1 MEGTFNSIEQFEQV
15 LYKTIEKAGEINL
28 GKFMAL
34 VSSEDKDKIKEL
46 YGVEKIGSKI
56 IEILE
61 ANSEKYVFSSKE
73 DVNKNNWVFRIAGID
88 NRKKEANKE
97 ISTNRKVKNEK
108 KLPSWVEKRL
118 QKQAKLDAEIASAQP
133 SDKFTSKE
141 DFSSFIQN
149 IISEMDTF
157 SITVIIGKYFTIS
170 ERKSFVDIFGPDV
183 KIGEEIKKIIDKNNE
198 LEVKT
203 KASPDFNTWIFQ
215 KKGNQEEKKEH
226 QKDVVTK
233 NTEQSVSEKEATKV
247 LNKKAPKKTVKLA
260 EEDDG
265 LIDDTEDGTSQ
276 TSEEGEGTSL
286 VDEKLKRMVTKDM
299 VLIND
304 SFYISK
310 YLVTQELYETVMGEN
325 PSTFKDDPEP
335 KEKQERRPV
344 ETVSYKEAVEFCEK
358 LSKKCGF
365 ISCYNK
371 GTYLPDTNGFRL
383 PTESEWN
390 FVATSENHNSFIF
403 AGSDVPDGFAWYK
416 NNSKMK
422 THQVGTKRPVLINE
436 SDEIYDLN
444 GNVWE
449 WVTPDST
456 TDKALYIGGS
466 YEDSEDYLEL
476 GKPISKEYTDKE
488 TKNSTIG
495 FRICVN
501 SLK

>member
-56 IEILE
+56 AGILE
-61 ANSEKYVFSSKE
+61 SNPERYIFTEKPNE
-73 DVNKNNWVFRIAGID
+73 NKNSWKFKVVGSD
-88 NRKKEANKE
+88 NVKSPTPNVKSSGDNTTK
-97 ISTNRKVKNEK
+97 KVKAPMSRNEK
-108 KLPSWVEKRL
+108 EKKRR
-118 QKQAKLDAEIASAQP
+118 AEIAKAQP
-133 SDKFTSKE
+133 SDKFSTKE
-141 DFSSFIQN
+141 DFANYIQS
-149 IISEMDTF
+149 IVKEMESF
-157 SITVIIGKYFTIS
+157 SITTIIAKYFTVS

-449 WVTPDST
+449 WVMPDST

>member
-15 LYKTIEKAGEINL
+15 LYETIKKTGEISL
-28 GKFMAL
+28 VKFMSQI
-34 VSSEDKDKIKEL
+34 SSEDKDKIKDL

-56 IEILE
+56 AGILE
-61 ANSEKYVFSSKE
+61 SNPERYIFTEKPNE
-73 DVNKNNWVFRIAGID
+73 NKNSWKFKVVGSD
-88 NRKKEANKE
+88 NVKSPTPNVKSSGDNTTK
-97 ISTNRKVKNEK
+97 KVKAPMSRNEK
-108 KLPSWVEKRL
+108 E
-118 QKQAKLDAEIASAQP
+118 
-133 SDKFTSKE
+133 
-141 DFSSFIQN
+141 
-149 IISEMDTF
+149 
-157 SITVIIGKYFTIS
+157 GKI
-170 ERKSFVDIFGPDV
+170 
-183 KIGEEIKKIIDKNNE
+183 
-198 LEVKT
+198 
-203 KASPDFNTWIFQ
+203 
-215 KKGNQEEKKEH
+215 EH

-233 NTEQSVSEKEATKV
+233 NKEQSVGEKESTKV
-247 LNKKAPKKTVKLA
+247 LDKKAPKKTVKLA

-265 LIDDTEDGTSQ
+265 LLDDSEKETSQ
-276 TSEEGEGTSL
+276 TGEEGEGTSL
-286 VDEKLKRMVTKDM
+286 VDEKLKKLVTKDM

-365 ISCYNK
+365 VSCYNK

-383 PTESEWN
+383 PTEREWN
-390 FVATSENHNSFIF
+390 FVATAENQNTYLY

-416 NNSKMK
+416 HNSKTK
-422 THQVGTKRPVLINE
+422 THEVGKKNPVMIND
-436 SDEIYDLN
+436 SDGVYDMC

-449 WVTPDST
+449 WVMPDSST
-456 TDKALYIGGS
+456 EKALYIGGS

-476 GKPISKEYTDKE
+476 GKPINKEFTDKE

-501 SLK
+501 FLK

>member
-1 MEGTFNSIEQFEQV
+1 MPESGNFKPAKSGNFSP
-15 LYKTIEKAGEINL
+15 
-28 GKFMAL
+28 AL
-34 VSSEDKDKIKEL
+34 
-46 YGVEKIGSKI
+46 
-56 IEILE
+56 
-61 ANSEKYVFSSKE
+61 
-73 DVNKNNWVFRIAGID
+73 
-88 NRKKEANKE
+88 
-97 ISTNRKVKNEK
+97 T
-108 KLPSWVEKRL
+108 
-118 QKQAKLDAEIASAQP
+118 
-133 SDKFTSKE
+133 
-141 DFSSFIQN
+141 
-149 IISEMDTF
+149 
-157 SITVIIGKYFTIS
+157 
-170 ERKSFVDIFGPDV
+170 
-183 KIGEEIKKIIDKNNE
+183 
-198 LEVKT
+198 
-203 KASPDFNTWIFQ
+203 
-215 KKGNQEEKKEH
+215 
-226 QKDVVTK
+226 
-233 NTEQSVSEKEATKV
+233 
-247 LNKKAPKKTVKLA
+247 
-260 EEDDG
+260 
-265 LIDDTEDGTSQ
+265 
-276 TSEEGEGTSL
+276 

-390 FVATSENHNSFIF
+390 FVATAENQNTYLY

-416 NNSKMK
+416 HNSKTK
-422 THQVGTKRPVLINE
+422 THEVGKKNPVMINE
-436 SDEIYDLN
+436 SDGVYDMC

-449 WVTPDST
+449 WVMPDST

-476 GKPISKEYTDKE
+476 GKPISKEFTDKE